1 MGEGSERI
9 TTVEIYGQ
17 SYHVRGIS
25 SPEYIAQLAAF
36 VDERMRE
43 VSEVTPTVDT
53 LKVAILAALNIADK
67 YLTARRKLQ
76 TVEQLVADRTE
87 RMRASLDSVLRP
99 DST

>member
-1 MGEGSERI
+1 MGEGSERS

-17 SYHVRGIS
+17 SYHVRGTS

-43 VSEVTPTVDT
+43 VSELTPTVDT

-67 YLTARRKLQ
+67 YIAARKKLQ

-87 RMRASLDSVLRP
+87 KMRASLDSVLRP
-99 DST
+99 DSP